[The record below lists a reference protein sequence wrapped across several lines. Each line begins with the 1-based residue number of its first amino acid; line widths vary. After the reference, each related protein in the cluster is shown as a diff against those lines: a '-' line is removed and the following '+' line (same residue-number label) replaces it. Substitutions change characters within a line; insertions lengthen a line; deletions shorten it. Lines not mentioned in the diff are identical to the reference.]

1 MSTNWTPTTGMRR
14 AHDLVER
21 IAAEAGAAESMISD
35 LYKHRMVDLIA
46 GEIDEAVH
54 LALSEVLHRAE
65 AASGTPTPPDAD
77 FSELDELDQ
86 MAADA
91 TIGCDVPVD
100 AGVRAAPTNGHAKGR
115 NKGPEFTGAQVL
127 TAVQAGGQPGNVP
140 AYTPAPRNRSKK
152 AKGKGSKKGTLKLGG
167 AERRLAEKRIREEA
181 ARNAALDDLP
191 VPIDG
196 MERM

>member
-86 MAADA
+86 MEAEA
-91 TIGCDVPVD
+91 TTVSRHMQGGLTVHIGSDGAVTGAPT
-100 AGVRAAPTNGHAKGR
+100 PTNGHAK
-115 NKGPEFTGAQVL
+115 PEA
-127 TAVQAGGQPGNVP
+127 
-140 AYTPAPRNRSKK
+140 PAPQRNRSKK

-196 MERM
+196 LERM